1 MPSASFRDAGV
12 SPRTGNAS
20 SRFAM
25 FCTNRD
31 FSWMTHKILV
41 RDASKFPKNWFP
53 DGEVRD
59 AEERKHQ
66 V

>member
-1 MPSASFRDAGV
+1 
-12 SPRTGNAS
+12 
-20 SRFAM
+20 M